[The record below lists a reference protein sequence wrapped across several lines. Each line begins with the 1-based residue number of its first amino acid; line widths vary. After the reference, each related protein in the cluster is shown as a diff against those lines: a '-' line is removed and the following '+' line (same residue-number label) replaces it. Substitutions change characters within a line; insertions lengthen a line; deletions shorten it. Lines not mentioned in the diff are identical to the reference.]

1 MQALCALLGVFAIVP
16 TLGWP
21 DSLGLAR
28 LPREGS
34 LSVLPG
40 TLKSCCQHTEFSEFK
55 KIGISLNIH
64 HVNMYFQ

>member
-1 MQALCALLGVFAIVP
+1 MQALCALLGVFATVS

-28 LPREGS
+28 FPREGS

-40 TLKSCCQHTEFSEFK
+40 TLKSCC
-55 KIGISLNIH
+55 
-64 HVNMYFQ
+64 